1 MRKLLELLCLSGLA
15 LLLSGAM
22 WAQTRTVR
30 GTIVDETGQGVIGA
44 AVIVKGTT
52 NGVAAD
58 EDGRFQ
64 ISCSPGSVLVIS
76 SIGYDEVE
84 VTVGNQ
90 NDITVQLNVARELLD
105 DVVVIGYGTTRAK
118 NFTGSVDVVKMSDS
132 PVADMGLQTTS
143 DLLRG
148 RLSGV
153 VIGAESSRTG
163 GERCLAPRRIWN
175 SRTGYGEVGDP

>member
-58 EDGRFQ
+58 EDGRF
-64 ISCSPGSVLVIS
+64 
-76 SIGYDEVE
+76 
-84 VTVGNQ
+84 
-90 NDITVQLNVARELLD
+90 
-105 DVVVIGYGTTRAK
+105 
-118 NFTGSVDVVKMSDS
+118 
-132 PVADMGLQTTS
+132 
-143 DLLRG
+143 
-148 RLSGV
+148 
-153 VIGAESSRTG
+153 
-163 GERCLAPRRIWN
+163 
-175 SRTGYGEVGDP
+175 